1 MDPWAGENAVDSAIH
16 QDLRQTERRESHLW
30 FTALA
35 LLILFGTVIVGHYS
49 IALLGDADPEPGLT
63 RATTY
68 RALGG
73 LFFLVAVFCLYVL
86 RIVLFNRR
94 MKSLLV
100 EMSSAAASSMELD
113 DFLPSIARKIAETS
127 SVATCRIALL
137 ASGQTALQLSSAYAA
152 AGVDWQPRIGKT
164 YGLKELTIWGRVADT
179 LRPLVLRRP
188 DLAQLSPADREL
200 VTGGLTDVHS
210 ALVMPMVT
218 KNGIVGIIML
228 ANAKGIRKIRFNASR
243 VAMVATLARHVAG
256 AVDQSQL
263 KKGAIRDPLTD
274 LYNRRHFAE
283 RMKEEIA
290 RAEREKHLLVVLLCD
305 LDRFKLVNDVHGH
318 QVGDAVLKTTAES
331 IQDSTRGTD
340 LVFRWGG
347 DEIAVV
353 LPKSSRQGALIVA
366 KRIRQ
371 AVLNT
376 AKHLQLDFDVS
387 IGLAFYP
394 EHGINEDQLIHVAD
408 RALYIAKRQGG
419 KIQVGEEE
427 YRVDGSSFNMVFQP
441 VVDVASER
449 VLGYE
454 ALARDPQG
462 KLSPLEL
469 FEKYSAIGRMNEL
482 KRVLFTAEIQAAS
495 EFGLERL
502 FVNADFEVLSKL
514 QPTPVPPAMDVVVE
528 LSEQEALRDVD
539 QLLAVAQRWRDNGYK
554 FAIDD
559 FGAGFISLPFLAM
572 LGPDYVKVDRSALL
586 QAVSSKQF
594 KEFLKSLV
602 QAVRTYATAGII
614 AEGVE
619 KPEELR
625 ILEDIGISLAQGFL
639 LGRPQELQEA
649 TSAVFSREPWPAH
662 MDS

>member
-1 MDPWAGENAVDSAIH
+1 M
-16 QDLRQTERRESHLW
+16 
-30 FTALA
+30 ALA
-35 LLILFGTVIVGHYS
+35 LLILFGTVIIGHYS
-49 IALLGDADPEPGLT
+49 VVFLGEGGSHPGLT
-63 RATTY
+63 RATSY

-73 LFFLVAVFCLYVL
+73 LFFLVALFCLYVL

-100 EMSSAAASSMELD
+100 EMINAAASSMELD
-113 DFLPSIARKIAETS
+113 DFLPSIAQKIANTA
-127 SVATCRIALL
+127 SVTTCQIALL
-137 ASGQTALQLSSAYAA
+137 ASGHTALKISSAHAE
-152 AGVDWQPRIGKT
+152 AGVTWQPKIGKT
-164 YGLKELTIWGRVADT
+164 YGLKELTVWGQVADT
-179 LRPLVLRRP
+179 LQPVVLQQR
-188 DLAQLSPADREL
+188 DLAQLPPIDREL
-200 VTGGLTDVHS
+200 FTGGLTDVDS
-210 ALVMPMVT
+210 ILAMPMVT
-218 KNGIVGIIML
+218 KNGIVGIIVL
-228 ANAKGIRKIRFNASR
+228 ANARGSWKRRFTASR
-243 VAMVATLARHVAG
+243 VAMVATLAKHAAG
-256 AVDQSQL
+256 AIDQSQL
-263 KKGAIRDPLTD
+263 KKEAIRDPLTN

-290 RAEREKHLLVVLLCD
+290 RADREMHLMVVLLCD

-318 QVGDAVLKTTAES
+318 QVGDAVLKATAES

-376 AKHLQLDFDVS
+376 AKQVQLDFDVS
-387 IGLAFYP
+387 IGLAFFP
-394 EHGINEDQLIHVAD
+394 EHGRNEDELIHAAD
-408 RALYIAKRQGG
+408 SALYIAKRHGG
-419 KIQVGEEE
+419 TLQVGEEE
-427 YRVDGSSFNMVFQP
+427 YRVDGSSFNVVFQP
-441 VVDVASER
+441 VVDVAADR

-469 FEKYSAIGRMNEL
+469 FEKYGAVGRKNDL
-482 KRVLFTAEIQAAS
+482 KKFVFSAEIRTAH

-502 FVNADFEVLSKL
+502 FVNADFDVLSQL
-514 QPTPVPPAMDVVVE
+514 QPLPVPPAMDVVVE
-528 LSEQEALRDVD
+528 ISEQEALHDVER
-539 QLLAVAQRWRDNGYK
+539 LLEIAQRWREKGYK

-572 LGPDYVKVDRSALL
+572 LVPDYVKVDRSALL
-586 QAVSSKQF
+586 QAASSEQF

-619 KPEELR
+619 KPEELQ
-625 ILEDIGISLAQGFL
+625 IVEDIGISLAQGFL
-639 LGRPQELQEA
+639 LGKPQELKEA
-649 TSAVFSREPWPAH
+649 TSSVFSSEPWPA
-662 MDS
+662 